1 LVVSP
6 LRSVLERN
14 GVALMLVSIEVW
26 QDEVVVRAR
35 GLPSELTVPLEHDF
49 GEALERWHREGAD
62 REALPLQP
70 FDRIFNVDVSVADDV
85 ATAYSPIHSARGGSG
100 RMFRAEW
107 FFAPGPPAAA
117 QSLIVRIDGAETRI
131 EIDANR

>member
-1 LVVSP
+1 MAPGS
-6 LRSVLERN
+6 
-14 GVALMLVSIEVW
+14 
-26 QDEVVVRAR
+26 
-35 GLPSELTVPLEHDF
+35 
-49 GEALERWHREGAD
+49 AD

-70 FDRIFNVDVSVADDV
+70 FERIFNVDASVADDV
-85 ATAYSPIHSARGGSG
+85 GTAYSPIHSAKGGSG
-100 RMFRAEW
+100 RTFRAEW